1 MKPLC
6 FVLMPFGT
14 KKDSSEKEI
23 NFDVVYQT
31 FIKPAIEMAGLHP
44 IRADEEQAGGFIHKP
59 MYERLMFCDFAVA
72 DLSFANANVFYELG
86 IRHALKPC
94 TTVSIFETA
103 TRLPFDTAPLRAFNY
118 DYMDKA
124 VQMADEKI
132 KSLASLIKANVNV
145 KKVQH
150 DSPIAQL
157 ITGYKFPNLNYLQQ
171 DADAFREWVIS
182 SHANKDAL
190 EDLVKQ
196 WKKLN
201 EDKKKPELVAQKDQ
215 LDGGQQQLVATMVVM
230 EKNMGDAIAYSYD
243 ILYALLNAY
252 KSVSAFKEITAMLKP
267 LIESTFSDNIYIK
280 QQLALA
286 YNKISERTESEKI
299 LKTITAQYGPDPET
313 CGLLGAAYK
322 GMMIDNAGNIK
333 EASYRARAI
342 EAYIDGF
349 DADPRDYYPGINALN
364 LMFYGNTGKDK
375 YDKYLPLVDFAVERQ
390 LKKNKDDYWLQA
402 TQLELAILKDD
413 VAQALTALSNALTC
427 DPDEWSINSTKQNL
441 GKLYRKKV
449 SLKGESEM
457 NWLKEIIESFN

>member
-1 MKPLC
+1 
-6 FVLMPFGT
+6 MPFGT
-14 KKDSSEKEI
+14 KKDASEKEI
-23 NFDVVYQT
+23 NFDIVYQT

-118 DYMDKA
+118 DYKDKA
-124 VQMADEKI
+124 VQVADEKI
-132 KSLASLIKANVNV
+132 KSLASLIKANINV

-190 EDLVKQ
+190 EELVKQ

-201 EDKKKPELVAQKDQ
+201 EDKKIAGSATEKDQ
-215 LDGGQQQLVATMVVM
+215 LNAAQQQLVATMVAM

-243 ILYALLNAY
+243 ILYAILLAY
-252 KSVSAFKEITAMLKP
+252 KSVNAFKEITAMLKP
-267 LIESTFSDNIYIK
+267 LVESTFSDNIYIK

-286 YNKISERTESEKI
+286 YNKISERGESEKI

-322 GMMIDNAGNIK
+322 GMMVDNAGKIK
-333 EASYRARAI
+333 EASYRTKAI
-342 EAYIDGF
+342 DAYIDGF
-349 DADPRDYYPGINALN
+349 DADPRDFYPGINALS
-364 LMFYGNTGKDK
+364 LMFYGDTNKEV
-375 YDKYLPLVDFAVERQ
+375 YDKYFPLVEFAVERQ

-402 TQLELAILKDD
+402 TKLELAILKDD
-413 VAQALTALSNALTC
+413 IAQASTTVADALTC
-427 DPDEWSINSTKQNL
+427 EHDDWSKKSTKDNL
-441 GKLYRKKV
+441 EKLYKKKV
-449 SLKGESEM
+449 TLKSESEM
-457 NWLKEIIESFN
+457 SWLKEIIESFN

>member
-14 KKDSSEKEI
+14 KKDASEKEI
-23 NFDVVYQT
+23 NFDIVYQA
-31 FIKPAIEMAGLHP
+31 FIKPAIELAGLHP

-118 DYMDKA
+118 DYKDKA

-132 KSLASLIKANVNV
+132 KSLASLIKANINV

-190 EDLVKQ
+190 EEIVKQ

-201 EDKKKPELVAQKDQ
+201 EDKKNTGSAQKGQLVAA
-215 LDGGQQQLVATMVVM
+215 QQQLVASMVLM
-230 EKNMGDAIAYSYD
+230 EKNMGDAIAYNYD

-252 KSVSAFKEITAMLKP
+252 KSVNAFTEITAMLKP
-267 LIESTFSDNIYIK
+267 LVESTLSDNIYIK

-286 YNKISERTESEKI
+286 YNKISERGESEKI

-322 GMMIDNAGNIK
+322 GMMVDNLGKIK
-333 EASYRARAI
+333 EASYRTKAI

-364 LMFYGNTGKDK
+364 LMFYGDTGKEK
-375 YDKYLPLVDFAVERQ
+375 YDKYFPLVEFAVERQ

-413 VAQALTALSNALTC
+413 VAQASTALSNALTC
-427 DPDEWSINSTKQNL
+427 EPDEWSKNSTKQNL
-441 GKLYRKKV
+441 EKLYKKKV
-449 SLKGESEM
+449 SLKGENEM
-457 NWLKEIIESFN
+457 NWLKEIIESF